1 MHRGVYSS
9 PRSIMPERKQV
20 RFYAL
25 LEERLNKSIS
35 KFCNEAL
42 TPALMRQIREEIKCQ
57 ITSLFEASSRKLSPN
72 AQTWLTDQYFKTI
85 KVNDD
90 QTMTD
95 LVVIN
100 EYTLSELEFDDIRLL
115 HTLFLETKMGPG
127 LVEEL
132 KRRNSLLS

>member
-1 MHRGVYSS
+1 
-9 PRSIMPERKQV
+9 MPERKQV

-25 LEERLNKSIS
+25 LEESLNKSIG

-42 TPALMRQIREEIKCQ
+42 TPGLMRQIREEIKGQ
-57 ITSLFEASSRKLSPN
+57 ITRLFEASSHKLSFN
-72 AQTWLTDQYFKTI
+72 AQTWLTDQYFKNI

-90 QTMTD
+90 QSMSD

-100 EYTLSELEFDDIRLL
+100 EYTLTELEFDDIKLL
-115 HTLFLETKMGPG
+115 HDLFLDTKMGPG
-127 LVEEL
+127 LVTEL